1 MWICFYDGFGVC
13 VCALINFYDGLGVCV
28 CEYAFIMVLVCVCVC
43 VCVCVWIC
51 FCDGLGGVV
60 CVCVYLCVC
69 VCNWQIQCLCLCPS
83 TWVILIMRSLFSY
96 ELCIQWQGLPPSM
109 KVERTQHI
117 LNRKGLPEH
126 RLQVS
131 K

>member
-1 MWICFYDGFGVC
+1 MCGYAFMMGLVC

-28 CEYAFIMVLVCVCVC
+28 CEYAFIMGLVCVW

-69 VCNWQIQCLCLCPS
+69 V
-83 TWVILIMRSLFSY
+83 
-96 ELCIQWQGLPPSM
+96 
-109 KVERTQHI
+109 
-117 LNRKGLPEH
+117 
-126 RLQVS
+126 
-131 K
+131 